1 MGMIMPGTVLYG
13 PEMSVSCAD
22 QARIRLPAG
31 SVLGYPA
38 EILLTEV
45 QLTSR
50 CRDIAIHS
58 LTTPRHVAYGETFQ
72 TLINL
77 QPFLVCTTTPS
88 MSQPTRHV
96 RAIDTGT
103 SIGPQTSPAII
114 DSSQICLGSI
124 RWIKK

>member
-1 MGMIMPGTVLYG
+1 VRGSNSSPAPGRFS
-13 PEMSVSCAD
+13 P
-22 QARIRLPAG
+22 RL
-31 SVLGYPA
+31 PA

-45 QLTSR
+45 RLTSR
-50 CRDIAIHS
+50 RRDIAAHA
-58 LTTPRHVAYGETFQ
+58 LTTLRHVSYGETFP

-77 QPFLVCTTTPS
+77 QPFLFCTTTPPI
-88 MSQPTRHV
+88 SQPTRHA

-103 SIGPQTSPAII
+103 SIGPQTSPATI